1 MNDSY
6 YYGTNGDRVCDNF
19 GNSFYVSDGNN
30 TYDLEGNIVN
40 FDDKKIFNNQ
50 NDKHFCFRRIEYYL
64 NNPTQICKDIYD
76 SIVNFSN
83 RFQFQ

>member
-6 YYGTNGDRVCDNF
+6 YYGTNGDRFCDNL

-30 TYDLEGNIVN
+30 AYDLEGNIVN

-50 NDKHFCFRRIEYYL
+50 NDKYFVLEE
-64 NNPTQICKDIYD
+64 
-76 SIVNFSN
+76 
-83 RFQFQ
+83 